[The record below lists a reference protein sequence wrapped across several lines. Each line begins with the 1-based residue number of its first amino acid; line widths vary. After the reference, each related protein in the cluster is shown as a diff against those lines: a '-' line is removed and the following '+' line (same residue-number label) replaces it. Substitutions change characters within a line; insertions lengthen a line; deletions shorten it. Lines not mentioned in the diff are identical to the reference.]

1 LGHRQRAL
9 AYLADGPEQ
18 RLQRLVKL
26 GLPWRRV
33 ERRLNKGESPTT
45 APASNSV
52 LIVFL
57 PLIGA
62 VVGGVVGA
70 WANSWYRGWEAQKA
84 DDRERES
91 LLRIIDAE
99 VYENMRLLKD
109 MRTDPDISDKYPSR
123 AALSTDVWD
132 QSWSSLSRLL
142 SKDQDHIFALVRH
155 YASVRRIGALLSD
168 PDAPLSAKSKH
179 VRRTKTANIRRDRL
193 KLLSRLANLAYLDGK
208 EIREK
213 GKRYIGDLPD
223 YFLLAERYADAD
235 QMEDGDDA
243 DTEEASPP

>member
-1 LGHRQRAL
+1 MAITGLFVVLNFVVQTAVSTAGA
-9 AYLADGPEQ
+9 AD
-18 RLQRLVKL
+18 
-26 GLPWRRV
+26 
-33 ERRLNKGESPTT
+33 TT

-62 VVGGVVGA
+62 VVGGIVGA
-70 WANSWYRGWEAQKA
+70 WANSWYRGQEAQKA

-109 MRTDPDISDKYPSR
+109 MRTDPF
-123 AALSTDVWD
+123 V
-132 QSWSSLSRLL
+132 
-142 SKDQDHIFALVRH
+142 LVRH
-155 YASVRRIGALLSD
+155 YASVRRIRALLSD

-179 VRRTKTANIRRDRL
+179 ERRTRTANIRRDRL

-223 YFLLAERYADAD
+223 YFLLAERDADAD

-243 DTEEASPP
+243 DTEEASPT